1 MAAPVAF
8 FPCRL
13 AYTIGSTGPNRRH
26 PQSDRSTCV
35 EILEFTVT
43 PFFENCYVLKDAGEA
58 IVIDPGE
65 ATPALKES
73 VKDADV
79 KMVFN
84 THCHIDHVG
93 GNAEMVEATGAP
105 LVCHEADLPLLRSV
119 AQQGMMFG
127 VSVPPSPEPDR
138 LIKEGE
144 VIKIGN
150 VEMEVVHT
158 PGHAPGHVVLVGDG
172 FVFGG
177 DVLFQGSIGRT
188 DLPGGSYEQ
197 LIHSIKTKMLA
208 LPDDT
213 IVYSGHGPATTI
225 GAERASNPFLV

>member
-1 MAAPVAF
+1 
-8 FPCRL
+8 L
-13 AYTIGSTGPNRRH
+13 
-26 PQSDRSTCV
+26 
-35 EILEFTVT
+35 EILEFTLT
-43 PFFENCYVLKDAGEA
+43 PFMMNCFVLKDGGEA

-65 ATPALKES
+65 ATPELKAAVADS
-73 VKDADV
+73 DV
-79 KMVFN
+79 KMIFN

-105 LVCHEADLPLLRSV
+105 LVCHAADLPLLRSV

-138 LIKEGE
+138 LIEEGE
-144 VIKIGN
+144 TITIGS
-150 VEMEVVHT
+150 VDLKVVHT

-188 DLPGGSYEQ
+188 DLPGGSFDQ
-197 LIHSIKTKMLA
+197 LIQSIKTKMLT
-208 LPDDT
+208 LPDET
-213 IVYSGHGPATTI
+213 IVYCGHGPATTI
-225 GAERASNPFLV
+225 GAERAGNPFLV